1 MCSFGPQIKS
11 LTILTDKTKDNVS
24 KHRDKTSEEN
34 CVATVTNPSV
44 ILGKNGIRSCV
55 LFDPFKYS
63 Q

>member
-1 MCSFGPQIKS
+1 MQQQEILVK
-11 LTILTDKTKDNVS
+11 ILTDKTKDKVS
-24 KHRDKTSEEN
+24 KHKDKTSEEN

-55 LFDPFKYS
+55 LLASFRYS